1 MSKKTQAEIETKLS
15 AARTRLIMDNPF
27 LGSLILQLPTKMTTE
42 PWCPRIATDA
52 RYFYYNPDY
61 IDSLNLSETQFVLSH
76 EALHC
81 GLSHFFRAQHRLK
94 TKWDLACDYAVNAL
108 LKQENLQAPKGTA
121 YLSEFENMSAEEI
134 YPCIDDNDDSELLD
148 EHLYQHN
155 INDTEQSD
163 EKPSMPNSP
172 QQAELAQQWQKRM
185 ATAAQQAKMAG
196 KLSENLSRWID
207 KLLKPEVSWRQLLAN
222 YMTMQCREDY
232 SYARPSTRRDEGVI
246 FPGIHSPGI
255 NIVVALDTSGSISK
269 QELLGFVSEL
279 NAIKGQVRAR
289 ITLLGCDKHIA
300 NENIFQFEPWDEIN
314 IPSFFTGGGGT
325 LFSPVF
331 NWINQQDVSPDLLVY
346 FTDGK
351 APYPQQP
358 AYPVLWMIKGKITPP
373 WGQHIQL
380 ND

>member
-1 MSKKTQAEIETKLS
+1 MSKKTQTDIEIKLS

-27 LGSLILQLPTKMTTE
+27 LGSLILHLPLKITTE
-42 PWCPRIATDA
+42 SWCPRIATDA

-61 IDSLNLSETQFVLSH
+61 IDSLSLSETQFVLSH

-81 GLSHFFRAQHRLK
+81 GLSHFFRVQHRMK
-94 TKWDLACDYAVNAL
+94 SKWDLACDYAVNAL
-108 LKQENLQAPKGTA
+108 LKQEDLQAPKGTA
-121 YLSEFENMSAEEI
+121 YLSEFDNMSAEEI

-155 INDTEQSD
+155 NNDEDSKT
-163 EKPSMPNSP
+163 KPSSPNR
-172 QQAELAQQWQKRM
+172 QQQGELAQQWQKRM

-196 KLSENLSRWID
+196 KLSQNLSRWID
-207 KLLKPEVSWRQLLAN
+207 KLLKPEISWRELLAN
-222 YMTMQCREDY
+222 YMTMHCKEDY

-246 FPGIHSPGI
+246 FPGIQSPGI

-300 NENIFQFEPWDEIN
+300 NENIFQFEPWDEIT

-331 NWINQQDVSPDLLVY
+331 NWIKQQDISPDLLIY

-358 AYPVLWMIKGKITPP
+358 PYPVLWMIKGKITPP
-373 WGQHIQL
+373 WGQRIQL
-380 ND
+380 NA